1 MRVGSFTPQ
10 VVPINTKETIDAVLA
25 LKTWAVVG
33 LGNNPDRAAFGVA
46 ALLQDKGHRII
57 PVHPKAESVH
67 GETGYK
73 SLTEIPESVDV
84 VDCFVNSQLVGSVV
98 DEAIAIG
105 AKAVWLQ
112 LDVIDE
118 AAIERAQAAGLLTVM
133 DRCPAIEY
141 RARQFFTRLS
151 RPAYIQPHDVPLQ

>member
-1 MRVGSFTPQ
+1 M
-10 VVPINTKETIDAVLA
+10 
-25 LKTWAVVG
+25 VG
-33 LGNNPDRAAFGVA
+33 LGNNPDRAAFGVSK
-46 ALLQDKGHRII
+46 LLQDKGHQII
-57 PVHPKAESVH
+57 PVYPRAEVVH

-73 SLTEIPESVDV
+73 TLSDIPEKVDV
-84 VDCFVNSQLVGSVV
+84 VDCFVNSTLVGKVV

-118 AAIERAQAAGLLTVM
+118 EAVARAEAAGLIAIM

-141 RARQFFTRLS
+141 RKK
-151 RPAYIQPHDVPLQ
+151 

>member
-1 MRVGSFTPQ
+1 MARGRLDISCARSVKLSFTDQ
-10 VVPINTKETIDAVLA
+10 TIDQVLA
-25 LKTWAVVG
+25 MKTWAVVG

-46 ALLQDKGHRII
+46 KVLQDKGHKIV
-57 PVHPKAESVH
+57 PVYPRAEEVH
-67 GETGYK
+67 GEVGYK
-73 SLTEIPESVDV
+73 TLSEVPFAVDV
-84 VDCFVNSQLVGSVV
+84 VDCFVNSKLVGKVV

-118 AAIERAQAAGLLTVM
+118 EAVARAEAAGLLAIM

-141 RARQFFTRLS
+141 KKR
-151 RPAYIQPHDVPLQ
+151 

>member
-1 MRVGSFTPQ
+1 M
-10 VVPINTKETIDAVLA
+10 
-25 LKTWAVVG
+25 VG
-33 LGNNPDRAAFGVA
+33 LGNNPDRSAFGVSK
-46 ALLQDKGHRII
+46 LLQDKGHQII
-57 PVHPKAESVH
+57 PVYPRAEVVH

-73 SLTEIPESVDV
+73 TLSDIPEKVDV
-84 VDCFVNSQLVGSVV
+84 VDCFVNSTLVGKVV

-118 AAIERAQAAGLLTVM
+118 EAVARAEAAGLIAIM

-141 RARQFFTRLS
+141 RKK
-151 RPAYIQPHDVPLQ
+151 

>member
-1 MRVGSFTPQ
+1 
-10 VVPINTKETIDAVLA
+10 
-25 LKTWAVVG
+25 
-33 LGNNPDRAAFGVA
+33 
-46 ALLQDKGHRII
+46 
-57 PVHPKAESVH
+57 VHPKAEVVH
-67 GETGYK
+67 GETAYK
-73 SLTEIPESVDV
+73 TLSEIPVSVDV

-118 AAIERAQAAGLLTVM
+118 EAIARAQAAGLLTVM

-141 RARQFFTRLS
+141 RAR
-151 RPAYIQPHDVPLQ
+151 